1 MEKIKYSVALI
12 LFASSLLSQN
22 QKLEISDLVKIERI
36 ADSLVQ
42 ICEFDKPIDLYR
54 ELVKNNPTSFNYNY
68 KLAATL
74 AAKIELMPRIKGATY
89 VPEMMNQLE
98 KTYKLDDT
106 SLSLNWI
113 MLQVYLEVPRFL
125 GGGKKKAKVIIE
137 KISKISDFEGK
148 KAKYLY
154 ENFPNKKY

>member
-12 LFASSLLSQN
+12 LLVSSLLSQSN
-22 QKLEISDLVKIERI
+22 NVKNINLIKIERI

-42 ICEFDKPIDLYR
+42 ICEFDRPIDLYR
-54 ELVKNNPTSFNYNY
+54 QLVKNNPNSFTYNY

-74 AAKIELMPRIKGATY
+74 ASKIELMPRIKGVAY
-89 VPEMMNQLE
+89 VPEMMSQLE
-98 KTYKLDDT
+98 KTYKLDDS

-113 MLQVYLEVPRFL
+113 MLQVYLEVPGFL
-125 GGGKKKAKVIIE
+125 GGGKKRARMIIE
-137 KISKISDFEGK
+137 KISKISETEGD
-148 KAKYLY
+148 KARSLY

>member
-1 MEKIKYSVALI
+1 VEKIKYSVALI
-12 LFASSLLSQN
+12 LLGSSLLSQSN
-22 QKLEISDLVKIERI
+22 KIENLDVIKIERI

-54 ELVKNNPTSFNYNY
+54 DLLKKNPNSFNYNY

-74 AAKIELMPRIKGATY
+74 AAKIELMPRIKGAAY
-89 VPEMMNQLE
+89 VPEMMSQLE
-98 KTYKLDDT
+98 KTYKLDDS

-113 MLQVYLEVPRFL
+113 MLQVYLEVPGFF
-125 GGGKKKAKVIIE
+125 GGGKKKARMIIE
-137 KISKISDFEGK
+137 KISNISESEGK
-148 KAKYLY
+148 KARSLY